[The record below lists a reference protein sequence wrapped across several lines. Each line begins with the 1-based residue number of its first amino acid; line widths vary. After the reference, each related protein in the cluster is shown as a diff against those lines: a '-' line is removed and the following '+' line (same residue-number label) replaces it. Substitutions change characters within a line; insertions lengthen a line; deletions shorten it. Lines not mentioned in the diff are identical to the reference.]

1 MKTSTLALAALF
13 LLPTTTIAAEPTPA
27 DFGAAFCKGGIDNDM
42 SAIEAALTP
51 DLAKVIAE
59 AEAKNAEIQAATPD
73 EKPPLGDGLP
83 WRSWPDYADGC
94 EVGTIAEDAGKTL
107 VEISLQLHQFARR
120 QLRRSPRADSCRHRQ
135 RFLAARR
142 HKTDRRNDPA
152 QCFGRC
158 IRAIDQK
165 TGCGS
170 PPHPLALS
178 LKSLMI
184 FT

>member
-107 VEISLQLHQFARR
+107 VEIRYSFTSSPDANYADHLVLIPAATGSDSWQLDDIKLIDGMT
-120 QLRRSPRADSCRHRQ
+120 LRSV
-135 RFLAARR
+135 LAGAFE
-142 HKTDRRNDPA
+142 
-152 QCFGRC
+152 Q
-158 IRAIDQK
+158 
-165 TGCGS
+165 
-170 PPHPLALS
+170 
-178 LKSLMI
+178 
-184 FT
+184 